1 MTENEESYE
10 HNSYKSIEWIDT
22 GRRQYRA
29 TADTVKMWM
38 RDHIIFNKEIRDLSD
53 TLYNSKGLYSRV
65 IDYIVALPTLD
76 KVVYG
81 SNVQSKR
88 YATNKEKYKNSLSK
102 MKDDTLTRDII
113 RKLSKSGT
121 YFGYF
126 ISEELKSLKGSF
138 SDYEID
144 AIAELNNNKINCGV
158 ISLPIDYC
166 KIVGTENSSYVVAFD
181 MQYFDQFRTNGLS
194 QRLMRYPKEIR
205 EGYKK
210 YNSSKSEK
218 WLVLDNN
225 KTVVLK
231 ARADIDERWGRPLG
245 LGAFLDILFD
255 QDYTE
260 VKRDTIQRANG
271 QVIYQ
276 TFPEG
281 SKENKSVLSST
292 QQQKQHN
299 DVRDAIF
306 NRKNNSG
313 INFFSIAA
321 GTTLN
326 ELKIDLSILDKIKD
340 DELIK
345 KIATDLGFASSL
357 LNGEESNYSSQKNNL
372 DLISAE
378 IFSWIAQ
385 IENEYNKV
393 INENVIKDDKCE
405 IKLSYLQTT
414 HLNREGIKNNA
425 KDLYTLGKGP
435 LELWIAASG
444 FNPDACFALMEEEL
458 IKGYDQKFPVHQ
470 TSFTQSTNDNKPTE
484 DNPTNENTI
493 KTKSNDANNN
503 PSPKGGE

>member
-1 MTENEESYE
+1 
-10 HNSYKSIEWIDT
+10 
-22 GRRQYRA
+22 
-29 TADTVKMWM
+29 MWL
-38 RDHIIFNKEIRDLSD
+38 RDHVTFNKEIRDLSD

-81 SNVQSKR
+81 SN
-88 YATNKEKYKNSLSK
+88 NKNTKYIANRDKYKNALSK

-144 AIAELNNNKINCGV
+144 SIAELNNKSNCGV

-205 EGYKK
+205 DGYKK
-210 YNSSKSEK
+210 YNASKSEK
-218 WLVLDNN
+218 WLVLDNT
-225 KTVVLK
+225 KTVALK

-255 QDYTE
+255 QDYTD
-260 VKRDTIQRANG
+260 VKRDTIQKANG
-271 QVIYQ
+271 QVLYQ

-281 SKENKSVLSST
+281 NKENKSVLSSI

-299 DVRDAIF
+299 DVRDAIHS
-306 NRKNNSG
+306 RKNNSG
-313 INFFSIAA
+313 VNFFSVAA
-321 GTTLN
+321 GTVLN

-357 LNGEESNYSSQKNNL
+357 LNGEESNYSSQQNNL

-378 IFSWIAQ
+378 LFSWIKQ
-385 IENEYNKV
+385 IESEYDKV
-393 INENVIKDDKCE
+393 INANIIRDDKCE
-405 IKLSYLQTT
+405 IHLNYLPMT
-414 HLNREGIKNNA
+414 HLNRDKIKNNA
-425 KDLYTLGKGP
+425 KDLYTLGRGSLKV
-435 LELWIAASG
+435 WIAASG
-444 FNPDACFALMEEEL
+444 FNTDAYIALMEEEL
-458 IKGYDQKFPVHQ
+458 AEGFDEKFPVHP
-470 TSFTQSTNDNKPTE
+470 TSFTQSPNENKPSE